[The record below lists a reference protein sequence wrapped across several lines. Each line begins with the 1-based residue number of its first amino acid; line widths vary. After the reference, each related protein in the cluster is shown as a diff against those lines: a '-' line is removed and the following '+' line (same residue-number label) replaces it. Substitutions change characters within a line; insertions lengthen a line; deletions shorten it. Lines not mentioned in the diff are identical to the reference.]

1 MNYRNLF
8 IGLMLWLSC
17 APAFSQD
24 MPLTQVLIEGE
35 GWELL
40 AEGYDF
46 TEGPAVD
53 ADGNV
58 FFTDVPNSK
67 IYKINTAG
75 KVSLFAEETARTN
88 GLMFGPDGRLYGCR
102 NGEKKI
108 AAYNKDGSFETI
120 AEDVTCN
127 DIVVNSKGEVYFTDP
142 LNKQVWFVSREG
154 KKRVVAKG
162 FRPNG
167 IILWPKEGTLVV
179 TDSDAPH
186 LWTFRVEP
194 DGGLSYKERYYLP
207 LTLLSGSK
215 RPGSDGMAVD
225 DVGRLYVATLA
236 GVQMFDPT
244 GRKGGVIAKP
254 QNRFLSNV
262 VFGGPKFNTLYVTC
276 SDKIYRRKVKPTGT
290 PYFLRATRKAAK

>member
-8 IGLMLWLSC
+8 IGLMLWLRC

-24 MPLTQVLIEGE
+24 MPLTQVLIEGK

-58 FFTDVPNSK
+58 FFTDVPQSK
-67 IYKINTAG
+67 IYKINTVG
-75 KVSLFAEETARTN
+75 KISLFAEETARTN

-108 AAYNKDGSFETI
+108 VAYNKDGSFATI

-142 LNKQVWFVSREG
+142 LNQQVWFVSREG

-236 GVQMFDPT
+236 GLQMFDPT